1 MKPGTI
7 RSFVTADARKGA
19 DDPAPIIGIDLGM
32 TSVIAAYVPGPN
44 APPKVIPSERGA
56 SSLPAVV
63 GFKAGK
69 GAVVG
74 KAAQDMLTT
83 APADTVTGVKRLLG
97 RKATSQAVRDLQ
109 ARVGFRIV
117 PDGDGVAIEVG
128 GERLSPSEVAG
139 LLLTQVRVFAEGHLG
154 RPVKECVVAVPAY
167 FNAQQKE
174 AVKDA
179 ARRAK
184 LEVVKIVHEPTA
196 VALAYGYNKSGDSR
210 ILILDM
216 GGIRL
221 DVSVMEITGNVF
233 DVVATGGDAYL
244 GGANLDARITEWI
257 LTQIKK
263 KFGKDLAREA
273 PLLMKVRTA
282 AEQAKRELSKFKAVD
297 LQIPLEVG
305 QKGKKPQIGAL
316 RLPKD
321 TVEKLAEDLVA
332 RVINLVNHVLEERGL
347 SAGDIDDVLL
357 VGGGTRL
364 PLLKNK
370 LKEMFGKEP
379 KATLPPE
386 EVISLGAA
394 LLAESLRRGD
404 TAPSDILKEPIGI
417 ALADG
422 RFMRIIDKDSK
433 LPITR
438 RVMIPT
444 TRDKQRAVEVDLFQG
459 ESDDLLNTE
468 YLGTVVYEDIP
479 EAKAGEAKIVVDLV
493 LGMNRM
499 LIVTSPEEGRDGE
512 KFEIKT
518 KEHESVK
525 SGAAIEPM
533 LAVAK
538 NRPERPSEAKR

>member
-1 MKPGTI
+1 MT
-7 RSFVTADARKGA
+7 DAKRGA
-19 DDPAPIIGIDLGM
+19 DDAPIIGIDLGM
-32 TSVIAAYVPGPN
+32 TSVIAAFVPGPG
-44 APPKVIPSERGA
+44 APPKVIPGERGS

-63 GFKAGK
+63 GFKQGK
-69 GAVVG
+69 GPVVG

-97 RKATSQAVRDLQ
+97 RKSTSQAVRDLQ

-117 PDGDGVAIEVG
+117 PDGEGVSIEVG
-128 GERLSPSEVAG
+128 GARLTPAEVAG
-139 LLLTQVRVFAEGHLG
+139 LLLNQVRTFAEAHLG
-154 RPVKECVVAVPAY
+154 KPVKECVVAVPAY

-257 LTQIKK
+257 LAQIKK
-263 KFGKDLAREA
+263 KFGKDLSKEA

-282 AEQAKRELSKFKAVD
+282 AEQAKRELSRFKAVD

-347 SAGDIDDVLL
+347 TASDIDDIIF

-364 PLLKNK
+364 PLLKSK
-370 LKEMFGKEP
+370 VHEMFGKEP

-386 EVISLGAA
+386 EVIALGAA
-394 LLAESLRRGD
+394 LLADSLRRGD
-404 TAPSDILKEPIGI
+404 TASSDMLKEPIGI

-444 TRDKQRAVEVDLFQG
+444 TRDKQRVVEVDLFQG

-493 LGMNRM
+493 LGMNRI
-499 LIVTSPEEGRDGE
+499 LVVTSPEDGREGE

-518 KEHESVK
+518 KEHESIRG
-525 SGAAIEPM
+525 GAPIEPA
-533 LAVAK
+533 LCVAK
-538 NRPERPSEAKR
+538 NEPTRPAEAAKR